1 MYVCICK
8 GISDKD
14 IRNVMTT
21 HQNTKDILNALG
33 VGSDCGQCMVEAID
47 LIRAE
52 QGSKEFPKNE
62 PVQNPINNP

>member
-21 HQNTKDILNALG
+21 HQNTKDILKTLG
-33 VGSDCGQCMVEAID
+33 VGSDCGQCVIEAIE
-47 LIRAE
+47 LIKNE
-52 QGSKEFPKNE
+52 HGPKEFSHAPS
-62 PVQNPINNP
+62 VQNPLNI